1 MRIEIKAGDWHKA
14 LADAVR
20 DAKDGD
26 VIVIKSNAQ
35 RQLAQ
40 STKEHMC
47 PDKDITFEWG
57 RPLREIDYQRVFRDW
72 ANMNRLCR
80 FED

>member
-1 MRIEIKAGDWHKA
+1 M
-14 LADAVR
+14 LP

-26 VIVIKSNAQ
+26 VIVIKSSAQ

-40 STKEHMC
+40 SIKERMC
-47 PDKDITFEWG
+47 LDKDITFEWG
-57 RPLREIDYQRVFRDW
+57 RLLREINYQRVFRDW

-80 FED
+80 FDD